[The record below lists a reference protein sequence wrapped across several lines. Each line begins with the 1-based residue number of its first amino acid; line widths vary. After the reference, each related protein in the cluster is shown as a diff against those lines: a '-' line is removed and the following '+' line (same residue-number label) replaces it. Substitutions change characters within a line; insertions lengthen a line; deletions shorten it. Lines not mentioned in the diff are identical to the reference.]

1 MGFELSRDADGKPYH
16 VCSDDGFA
24 IISRPFNPEEDGW
37 MEDQLDPGDFL
48 AIPSIAYRLALAA
61 AGVGRAAMS
70 LSGPG
75 DCWAWATAITPAA
88 VSPTVAARMPPRRAT
103 LLIFMLI
110 LPSLPKTSLVF

>member
-48 AIPSIAYRLALAA
+48 AITIGRQTEALVHEVNALRRENFSLRKRVRLWTWA
-61 AGVGRAAMS
+61 AGYEIDKAKEQ
-70 LSGPG
+70 
-75 DCWAWATAITPAA
+75 T
-88 VSPTVAARMPPRRAT
+88 
-103 LLIFMLI
+103 
-110 LPSLPKTSLVF
+110 